1 MQEEEKKELTP
12 LEKELKQTINTEKA
26 IMRYRLYVIKSLAIQ
41 RIKEMRDKAKTL
53 YTKLEDWLNYSIK
66 AENDAVDE
74 MVNFVLIR
82 KLISF

>member
-1 MQEEEKKELTP
+1 
-12 LEKELKQTINTEKA
+12 
-26 IMRYRLYVIKSLAIQ
+26 MRYRLYVIKSLAIQ

-74 MVNFVLIR
+74 MVNFVLRR